1 MDAATAAGI
10 DIDFSIETNH
20 YYLSIFFNWPC
31 DEAAAAQAE
40 LGRAELSWAE
50 QSGAERVVG
59 ACQEIAPQYRTEL
72 DFVCDSMP
80 RYDLRSRCRSQ
91 SFTCFSFLCKT
102 NYRSH
107 FKRCSFICMQFV
119 AQWVCECVCVTVGRF
134 YAQTINVSYV
144 KRKNLIDLELY
155 WEVTALCYVLCNCWE
170 YL

>member
-1 MDAATAAGI
+1 MGWCGRCYCCWDR
-10 DIDFSIETNH
+10 H
-20 YYLSIFFNWPC
+20 WLFNWNKSLLF
-31 DEAAAAQAE
+31 EHLFQLAVRW
-40 LGRAELSWAE
+40 GSSSSSWAELSWAE

-119 AQWVCECVCVTVGRF
+119 AQWVCVCVRVWLWVDFTPRQV
-134 YAQTINVSYV
+134 
-144 KRKNLIDLELY
+144 LERCEIKVDRSRLM
-155 WEVTALCYVLCNCWE
+155 WATSSEKT
-170 YL
+170 